1 MAIVSVLGWRMFVV
15 GNSWRM
21 EEGLKADRRSGRRC
35 SLRAF
40 TIVFASLVRRRGNAN
55 SNLWGVSFKSTCNA

>member
-1 MAIVSVLGWRMFVV
+1 MAMVSVLGWRMFVV

-35 SLRAF
+35 SLSAF
-40 TIVFASLVRRRGNAN
+40 TIVFASLVNRMGNA
-55 SNLWGVSFKSTCNA
+55 KSGS